1 MGRNFPPSTLLYI
14 AGLVDAAR
22 QGRDRSHRLR
32 SGGLKKVLRHE
43 HSTKR
48 ASTSAD
54 FVTAFATGWPE
65 NQPDI
70 MVLSL
75 TTQKGVQDFAFN
87 KEQALLIAKTIKE
100 TADRLAKPKTS

>member
-1 MGRNFPPSTLLYI
+1 MVAP
-14 AGLVDAAR
+14 
-22 QGRDRSHRLR
+22 
-32 SGGLKKVLRHE
+32 
-43 HSTKR
+43 KR
-48 ASTSAD
+48 STSAD

-87 KEQALLIAKTIKE
+87 KEQALLIAKTIND
-100 TADRLAKPKTS
+100 TAARLAKPKQA